1 MFEYMI
7 SPVLMEGTL
16 KETVGDRMK
25 IHLRGRLG
33 VLTLPRYFF
42 KGQSDPVAGDKVRFY
57 FSYIQ
62 VVEKEGDYDIN
73 SLKTYDEVYPCL
85 VGGKISMYN
94 DTAVEVKAL
103 EDSITIFVPR
113 RWVFTQKDLDD
124 GLSVEFYISA
134 VELIADNRRNN
145 NEINNSRRYAV

>member
-1 MFEYMI
+1 MLDYMI
-7 SPVLMEGTL
+7 NPVLMEG
-16 KETVGDRMK
+16 KIRDIYETSVK

-33 VLTLPRYFF
+33 VIELP
-42 KGQSDPVAGDKVRFY
+42 KDLIVGDKKLDIGDKVRFY

-62 VVEKEGDYDIN
+62 TVEKAGDYDLH
-73 SLKTYDEVYPCL
+73 SLKAYDEVYPCL
-85 VGGKISMYN
+85 FGGRISMFN

-113 RWVFTQKDLDD
+113 RWVFTPIELRD
-124 GLSVEFYISA
+124 GLNVEFYLSAIEFIS
-134 VELIADNRRNN
+134 NTRRND